1 MGIRNRI
8 AGLIGTKAESTTSPS
23 VRVDTLGTTVSTQSA
38 ARAVAMFLGVPPE
51 LAGSVGG
58 ALMGGDAAVSF
69 YAPRVE
75 QALWDEV
82 EEIRFHDP
90 GFDIRRFADE
100 ACTAF
105 LKVQR
110 SFAEQD
116 AGAARNV
123 LATPLW
129 EQARHQIED
138 YHRNGRRNVQEQLQI
153 QSVRFLGAHSR
164 HGYDTVGLR
173 LFTATID
180 YDVLVATGEMVRG
193 DKTLHPLAV
202 DVLLERSSSASTIA
216 DGGTLR
222 HRCPH
227 CGAPLSLDWDG
238 SCKYCKA
245 DIMSGQFDWVVSKII
260 QLADWDQSLAS
271 CPPDILRK

>member
-1 MGIRNRI
+1 MGIRDRI
-8 AGLIGTKAESTTSPS
+8 AGLMGATAASEVA
-23 VRVDTLGTTVSTQSA
+23 VRVDTLGTKVSTQSA
-38 ARAVAMFLGVPPE
+38 AQAVAMFLGVPPE

-58 ALMGGDAAVSF
+58 ALMGGDAAASF
-69 YAPRVE
+69 YTPRVE
-75 QALWDEV
+75 RALWDEV
-82 EEIRFHDP
+82 KEIQSHDP

-105 LKVQR
+105 VKVQR
-110 SFAEQD
+110 SFTEQD
-116 AGAARNV
+116 AGAARHV

-129 EQARHQIED
+129 EQARHQIEE
-138 YHRNGRRNVQEQLQI
+138 YRRNGRRNVQEQLQI

-180 YDVLVATGEMVRG
+180 YDVLTATSEIVRG
-193 DKTLHPLAV
+193 DKILRPLAV
-202 DVLLERSSSASTIA
+202 DVLLERSSSATTVA

-222 HRCPH
+222 ERCPH

-271 CPPDILRK
+271 CPPNILQK